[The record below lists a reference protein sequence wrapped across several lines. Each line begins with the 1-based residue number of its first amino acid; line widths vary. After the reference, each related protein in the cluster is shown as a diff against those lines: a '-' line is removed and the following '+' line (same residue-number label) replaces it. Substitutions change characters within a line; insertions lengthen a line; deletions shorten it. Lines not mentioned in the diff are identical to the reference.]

1 MSASELLL
9 RQRQSLIVQ
18 RLESADRVIAVDLAR
33 EFNVSEDTIRRDLR
47 EMAAAGLC
55 ERVYGGALPVAAHST
70 SLKERIQA
78 EPVRKMQVAQAAIS
92 VIERGMFVFVDV
104 GSTNLAIAKSLPRN
118 LGLTVATNSPAI
130 AAVLAD
136 RDDIELVVIGG
147 RVDRKV
153 GGAIGG
159 KAIREAEAIS
169 PDLCILGA
177 CGLDKNAGVSAF
189 DVDDAE
195 FKRTIALRSR
205 LILVAI
211 LNEKIGTAAT
221 FSVLPISAC
230 DYLAVETDFDTEM
243 AGIIESGKTKIIR
256 A

>member
-1 MSASELLL
+1 MSASDLLL
-9 RQRQSLIVQ
+9 KQRQSLIIQ

-55 ERVYGGALPVAAHST
+55 ERVYGGALPVAAQST

-78 EPVRKMQVAQAAIS
+78 APERKMRVAQAAVS
-92 VIERGMFVFVDV
+92 VIERGMFVFIDA
-104 GSTNLAIAKSLPRN
+104 GSTNLAIAKALPHN
-118 LGLTVATNSPAI
+118 LELTVATNSPAI
-130 AAVLAD
+130 AAVLVD

-177 CGLDKNAGVSAF
+177 CGLDKHEGISAF
-189 DVDDAE
+189 DLEDAE

-205 LILVAI
+205 KILVAI
-211 LNEKIGTAAT
+211 LNEKLGTAAT
-221 FSVLPISAC
+221 FSVLPISGC
-230 DYLAVETDFDTEM
+230 DYLAVETDLDAHMVAT
-243 AGIIESGKTKIIR
+243 IENGKTEIIR